1 MDETISL
8 ENLKKF
14 AETLGGKALE
24 NVTNYSKGI
33 ADSSGVTL
41 KFSEV
46 LKIAGKEATDSIH
59 KLAEEAQNLFS
70 SFLSLTSVGQE
81 VKKAAFGATEVIS
94 DMFKKSDIGV
104 SNLVMGTFDLLGVI
118 DKNITG
124 MGKLGD
130 SGLEAG
136 EKITTAFKS
145 ISPVLNNIFGSN
157 SKIMNFSNAVLEG
170 RDRVVSL
177 ERELISMALAQGR
190 AADVTDQSAERFK
203 DMSEAYVSYVNMS
216 IKAAAETGHTV
227 SSIMELNKALSSI
240 PGSLSDAEQT
250 VKVSRMAAAARM
262 NELEAAKQVADMY
275 TRLGTSEKDATEAMA
290 YMHDKAGDSKLRM
303 EAFNQTVL
311 TVAGS
316 FKMLGDNTNATTNFV
331 GAFDRAFQDS
341 KISPEAMKE
350 VINSVGEGIAK
361 MDTAKKAFISGATG
375 GPGGLAGKFQI
386 DELIATG
393 HMDEVVKKTM
403 TAMQSQFGGPVL
415 TRKDAVDNPAL
426 AGELYKQMQYL
437 TGVAGIAK
445 NDEEA
450 YRILEAMKTGV
461 MDMLK
466 PGAAEGE
473 KGLALERQLGKG
485 ASLQEQTQTTMM
497 KIHQTLEVARL
508 RQDKFY
514 NTEFKEVDKYL
525 GSIAETMG
533 LSNIRDNRSGRG
545 AMHAGVDMLS
555 HGKERDQM
563 QKPDWSEMMGN
574 AFSVKAGAGDIKSDF
589 LSMLSGGKH
598 TGVATSPSQHTMLQP
613 PPGIEHG
620 VSNIAPGHRTDLG
633 LPALPEV
640 HKMTLPTV
648 PTPGANET
656 TNPSAVEHSF
666 KDMNVNLT
674 IDLGDHKIF
683 NEMIRAELQK
693 DDEALNR
700 QRATGRR

>member
-1 MDETISL
+1 
-8 ENLKKF
+8 
-14 AETLGGKALE
+14 
-24 NVTNYSKGI
+24 
-33 ADSSGVTL
+33 
-41 KFSEV
+41 
-46 LKIAGKEATDSIH
+46 
-59 KLAEEAQNLFS
+59 
-70 SFLSLTSVGQE
+70 
-81 VKKAAFGATEVIS
+81 
-94 DMFKKSDIGV
+94 
-104 SNLVMGTFDLLGVI
+104 
-118 DKNITG
+118 
-124 MGKLGD
+124 
-130 SGLEAG
+130 
-136 EKITTAFKS
+136 
-145 ISPVLNNIFGSN
+145 
-157 SKIMNFSNAVLEG
+157 
-170 RDRVVSL
+170 
-177 ERELISMALAQGR
+177 
-190 AADVTDQSAERFK
+190 
-203 DMSEAYVSYVNMS
+203 
-216 IKAAAETGHTV
+216 
-227 SSIMELNKALSSI
+227 
-240 PGSLSDAEQT
+240 
-250 VKVSRMAAAARM
+250 
-262 NELEAAKQVADMY
+262 
-275 TRLGTSEKDATEAMA
+275 
-290 YMHDKAGDSKLRM
+290 
-303 EAFNQTVL
+303 
-311 TVAGS
+311 
-316 FKMLGDNTNATTNFV
+316 
-331 GAFDRAFQDS
+331 
-341 KISPEAMKE
+341 
-350 VINSVGEGIAK
+350 

-426 AGELYKQMQYL
+426 AGELYKQMQL
-437 TGVAGIAK
+437 IGVAGIAK
-445 NDEEA
+445 NDEET

-545 AMHAGVDMLS
+545 AIHAGVDMLS

-563 QKPDWSEMMGN
+563 QRPDWDEMMGN
-574 AFSVKAGAGDIKSDF
+574 AFSVKAGAGDIKGDLF
-589 LSMLSGGKH
+589 SMLSGGKH
-598 TGVATSPSQHTMLQP
+598 AGAATSPSQHTTLQP
-613 PPGIEHG
+613 PPGIERG
-620 VSNIAPGHRTDLG
+620 VSNIAPGHRSDLG
-633 LPALPEV
+633 LPALPEM

-648 PTPGANET
+648 PTPGANDA

-666 KDMNVNLT
+666 KDMNINLA
-674 IDLGDHKIF
+674 IDLGDHKVF

>member
-14 AETLGGKALE
+14 AEALGGKTLE
-24 NVTNYSKGI
+24 AVSEFAKRFEGL
-33 ADSSGVTL
+33 SGVTV
-41 KFSEV
+41 KFSDI
-46 LKIAGKEATDSIH
+46 LKNVGKEGADHIH
-59 KLAEEAQNLFS
+59 QLAEAAQNLFS
-70 SFLSLTSVGQE
+70 SFTSLTSVGQK
-81 VKKAAFGATEVIS
+81 VKEGTF
-94 DMFKKSDIGV
+94 DLLGV
-104 SNLVMGTFDLLGVI
+104 MEGTFDLLGVI

-124 MGKLGD
+124 MGKLGE

-170 RDRVVSL
+170 RDRVISL
-177 ERELISMALAQGR
+177 ERELISMSLAQGR
-190 AADVTDQSAERFK
+190 AADVTDQSGERFK
-203 DMSEAYVSYVNMS
+203 DMSEAYMGYVNMS
-216 IKAAAETGHTV
+216 IKAASETGHTV
-227 SSIMELNKALSSI
+227 ASIMELNKALSSI
-240 PGSLSDAEQT
+240 PGSLSDTEQT
-250 VKVSRMAAAARM
+250 VRVSQMAAAAKM

-275 TRLGTSEKDATEAMA
+275 TRLGTSEKDATEALA

-303 EAFNQTVL
+303 ESFNQTVL
-311 TVAGS
+311 NIAGS

-331 GAFDRAFQDS
+331 NAFDRAFADS

-350 VINSVGEGIAK
+350 VITSVGEGIEK

-525 GSIAETMG
+525 GAIAENMG
-533 LSNIRDNRSGRG
+533 LSSIRDNRGG
-545 AMHAGVDMLS
+545 AMHAGVEMLS
-555 HGKERDQM
+555 HGKERSQ
-563 QKPDWSEMMGN
+563 QQNPDWGEMMGN
-574 AFSVKAGAGDIKSDF
+574 AFNVKAGAGEGIKNDF
-589 LSMLSGGKH
+589 FSMLSGGKH
-598 TGVATSPSQHTMLQP
+598 AAATSPTQNTMIHQP
-613 PPGIEHG
+613 PPGAEAG
-620 VSNIAPGHRTDLG
+620 VSNIAPGHRSDLG
-633 LPALPEV
+633 LPSLPDV
-640 HKMTLPTV
+640 HKITLPTV
-648 PTPGANET
+648 PTLGDNAT
-656 TNPSAVEHSF
+656 TNPSGVEHSF
-666 KDMNVNLT
+666 KDMNVNLA
-674 IDLGDHKIF
+674 IDLGDHKVF
-683 NEMIRAELQK
+683 NEMIKVQIQQE
-693 DDEALNR
+693 DEALNR